1 MRWSIIAAN
10 RRCKKRYA
18 KCEASGAGR
27 IDRRLYCRD
36 VRYTGRQG
44 VCEPLLTIAS
54 IKAMVGKDTRK
65 GIAYDC
71 DKSRLEKIQAERCDE
86 SRSGRNK
93 YCRGTEGRSLL
104 WHRVIWIYGVCL
116 V

>member
-10 RRCKKRYA
+10 QRCKKRYA

-44 VCEPLLTIAS
+44 VCEPLLMIAS
-54 IKAMVGKDTRK
+54 VKAIVGERIHRGELRVTAMKVGLKKFRRGGAMKVAAGETR
-65 GIAYDC
+65 IAEVL
-71 DKSRLEKIQAERCDE
+71 RVAPN
-86 SRSGRNK
+86 SGT
-93 YCRGTEGRSLL
+93 G
-104 WHRVIWIYGVCL
+104 
-116 V
+116 